1 MDPLA
6 GTLVADRF
14 RLERELGRGG
24 MATVW
29 LARDLPHERAV
40 AIKILL
46 PDLAGA
52 IGVDRFIREVRLAA
66 RLQHPTIVPILDS
79 GVLHPAEGPALPWY
93 AMAYL
98 EGESLRARLARE
110 EQLPIDEA
118 LRITAAVGEALQAAH
133 LHGIVHRDIK
143 PDNIFLSGGQVYVI
157 DFGIAKALLETGS
170 EQLTSTGLAIGTPAY
185 MSPEQASAGRV
196 DARSDQYSLATVLY
210 EMLAGEPPFRG
221 PTAQAVLARR
231 LAEPARPFRVVRPSV
246 PESVE
251 RVILKALERVPA
263 DRYQDV
269 SAFVAALACGQASGG
284 RERRGRRRLEL
295 GLVLLAVAALTAA
308 GWRIL
313 GPGRA
318 AKALAPNAEV
328 KALSD
333 RGKRAYD
340 RRTPGGTVE
349 AIASY
354 QAAIARDSSFT
365 PAWAGLVDSYARA
378 LERGFVIPGQSRDS
392 TLVLAVAA
400 ADRMLVS
407 DSMSAAGWTAEAHIV
422 RLVDPTNVDPSIRAA
437 RRALTIDSTLA
448 EAWHYQ
454 ALGLAE
460 QGNFDAAMTAWRRG
474 VRANPRYKQGLAF
487 MSIAHFWRRSYD
499 SAAVWADSAL
509 AVDANDFLARSSA
522 GYAATERGDTVR
534 SASEFDA
541 ALRLVNEVERANALA
556 GSAQGEARAGR
567 RQEARALLRAA
578 DSIGAA
584 YAPLPLHTAVFV
596 AQAHAAL
603 GEIDQA
609 LAWLDRYQPRRDLHF
624 QLHLRCDPPFDSMA
638 ADPRFRALLI
648 QPRPPAGQG
657 C

>member
-1 MDPLA
+1 MEVPA
-6 GTLVADRF
+6 NTLIADRY
-14 RLERELGRGG
+14 RIERELGRGG

-29 LARDLPHERAV
+29 LAHDLRHDRPV

-66 RLQHPTIVPILDS
+66 RLQHPNIVPILDS
-79 GVLHPAEGPALPWY
+79 GVLHPAEGAPLPWY

-98 EGESLRARLARE
+98 EGESLRARLERE
-110 EQLPIDEA
+110 EQLPVEEA

-133 LHGIVHRDIK
+133 HQGIVHRDIK

-157 DFGIAKALLETGS
+157 DFGIAKALVETGG

-251 RVILKALERVPA
+251 RTVLTALDRVPA
-263 DRYQDV
+263 DRFPDV
-269 SAFVAALACGQASGG
+269 ATFVDALTRGQVAAGRDRRGG
-284 RERRGRRRLEL
+284 RRVGISLA
-295 GLVLLAVAALTAA
+295 LLAVAALTAA

-313 GPGRA
+313 GPGWGSRA
-318 AKALAPNAEV
+318 PALNPEV
-328 KALSD
+328 KALYD

-349 AIASY
+349 AIAAY
-354 QAAIARDSSFT
+354 DAAIQRDSTYT

-378 LERGFVIPGQSRDS
+378 LERGFHIPGLTRDS
-392 TLVLAVAA
+392 LLVLAVAA

-407 DSMSAAGWTAEAHIV
+407 DSMSAAAWTAEAHIV
-422 RLVDPTNVDPSIRAA
+422 RLVDPTNVDPSIRAT
-437 RRALTIDSTLA
+437 RRALQLDSTLA

-460 QGNFDAAMTAWRRG
+460 QGSFDAAMTDWRRG

-487 MSIAHFWRRSYD
+487 LSIAHYWRRSYD
-499 SAAVWADSAL
+499 SAAAWADSAL

-522 GYAATERGDTVR
+522 GYAAIERGDTVR
-534 SASEFDA
+534 SAAEFDA

-556 GSAQGEARAGR
+556 GSAQGQARAGR
-567 RQEARALLRAA
+567 PQEARALARAA

-584 YAPLPLHTAVFV
+584 YTPVPLHTAVFV
-596 AQAHAAL
+596 AQAWAAL
-603 GEIDQA
+603 GEGDKA

-624 QLHLRCDPPFDSMA
+624 QLHLRCDPPFDSIA

>member
-1 MDPLA
+1 MLNPA
-6 GTLVADRF
+6 QTLIADRF
-14 RLERELGRGG
+14 RIERELGRGG

-29 LARDLPHERAV
+29 LAHDLPHDRSV

-52 IGVDRFIREVRLAA
+52 IGVDRFVREVRLAA
-66 RLQHPTIVPILDS
+66 RLQHPNIVPILDS
-79 GVLHPAEGPALPWY
+79 GVLRPAEGPPLPWY

-110 EQLPIDEA
+110 EQLPVDEA
-118 LRITAAVGEALQAAH
+118 LRITSAVADALQAAH
-133 LHGIVHRDIK
+133 RQGIVHRDIK

-157 DFGIAKALLETGS
+157 DFGIAKALVETGS

-231 LAEPARPFRVVRPSV
+231 LAEPARPFRVVRPTV

-251 RVILKALERVPA
+251 GAILKALERVPA

-269 SAFVAALACGQASGG
+269 SAFVDALTRAQAPG
-284 RERRGRRRLEL
+284 GRRRRGTRRL
-295 GLVLLAVAALTAA
+295 GLGLTLLAVAALTAA

-313 GPGRA
+313 GPAWGS
-318 AKALAPNAEV
+318 KTPPLNPEV
-328 KALSD
+328 KALYD

-354 QAAIARDSSFT
+354 QAAIARDSSYT

-378 LERGFVIPGQSRDS
+378 LERGFAIPGQSRDS

-400 ADRMLVS
+400 ADRMLVT
-407 DSMSAAGWTAEAHIV
+407 DSMSAAGWTAEAHLV
-422 RLVDPTNVDPSIRAA
+422 RQVDPTDVAPSIRSA
-437 RRALTIDSTLA
+437 RRALQIDSTRA
-448 EAWHYQ
+448 EAWHFL
-454 ALGLAE
+454 AMGLAE
-460 QGNFDAAMTAWRRG
+460 QGDYEGAMSAWRR
-474 VRANPRYKQGLAF
+474 VVKVNPRYKQGLAF
-487 MSIAHFWRRSYD
+487 MSIAHYWHRSYD
-499 SAAVWADSAL
+499 SAATWADSAL
-509 AVDANDFLARSSA
+509 ALDANDYLARSSA

-534 SASEFDA
+534 SAVEFA
-541 ALRLVNEVERANALA
+541 AARRLSSGVEVANALA
-556 GSAQGEARAGR
+556 GTAQSEARAGR
-567 RQEARALLRAA
+567 RTDAAATLRAA
-578 DSIGAA
+578 DSIAAA
-584 YAPLPLHTAVFV
+584 YAPVPLHTAVYV
-596 AQAHAAL
+596 AQAYAEL
-603 GEIDQA
+603 GQADKA
-609 LAWLDRYQPRRDLHF
+609 LAWLDRFQPRRDLHF
-624 QLHLRCDPPFDSMA
+624 QLHLRCDPPFDPIA
-638 ADPRFRALLI
+638 ADPRFRALLL

>member
-1 MDPLA
+1 MDNPA
-6 GTLVADRF
+6 GTLIADRF
-14 RLERELGRGG
+14 RIERELGRGG

-29 LARDLPHERAV
+29 LARDLPHDRSV

-52 IGVDRFIREVRLAA
+52 IGADRFIREVRLAA
-66 RLQHPTIVPILDS
+66 RLQHPNIVPILDS
-79 GVLHPAEGPALPWY
+79 GVLHPDEGPPLPWY

-98 EGESLRARLARE
+98 EGESLRTRLARE
-110 EQLPIDEA
+110 EQLPVDEA
-118 LRITAAVGEALQAAH
+118 LHITTAVADALQAAH
-133 LHGIVHRDIK
+133 RQGIVHRDIK

-196 DARSDQYSLATVLY
+196 DARTDQYSLATVLY
-210 EMLAGEPPFRG
+210 EMLAGEPPFSG
-221 PTAQAVLARR
+221 PTAQAILARR
-231 LAEPARPFRVVRPSV
+231 LAEPARPFRPVRPTV
-246 PESVE
+246 PAALEGT
-251 RVILKALERVPA
+251 ILRALERVPA
-263 DRYQDV
+263 DRYTDV
-269 SAFVAALACGQASGG
+269 TAFVAALGGGSGAGG
-284 RERRGRRRLEL
+284 RAQRQGIRRTML
-295 GLVLLAVAALTAA
+295 GIAVVAVVVVAA
-308 GWRIL
+308 I
-313 GPGRA
+313 
-318 AKALAPNAEV
+318 ALASSKRPTTGKVGPEV
-328 KALSD
+328 KALFD

-354 QAAIARDSSFT
+354 EAAIARDSSFT

-378 LERGFVIPGQSRDS
+378 LERGFAIPGQSRDS

-407 DSMSAAGWTAEAHIV
+407 DSMSAAAWTAEAHLV
-422 RLVDPTNVDPSIRAA
+422 RNVDPTNMDPSIRAA

-487 MSIAHFWRRSYD
+487 LSIAHYWRRSYD

-509 AVDANDFLARSSA
+509 AVDANDYLARSSA

-534 SASEFDA
+534 SAAEFA
-541 ALRLVNEVERANALA
+541 TARRLSNGVELGNALS
-556 GSAQGEARAGR
+556 GLAQGEARAGH
-567 RQEARALLRAA
+567 RQEARASLRAA
-578 DSIGAA
+578 DSIGAT
-584 YAPLPLHTAVFV
+584 YIPVPLHTAVFV
-596 AQAHAAL
+596 AQAYAEL
-603 GEIDQA
+603 GEADKA
-609 LAWLDRYQPRRDLHF
+609 LAWLDRFQPRRDLHF
-624 QLHLRCDPPFDSMA
+624 QLHLRCDPPFDPIA

>member
-1 MDPLA
+1 
-6 GTLVADRF
+6 
-14 RLERELGRGG
+14 
-24 MATVW
+24 
-29 LARDLPHERAV
+29 
-40 AIKILL
+40 
-46 PDLAGA
+46 
-52 IGVDRFIREVRLAA
+52 
-66 RLQHPTIVPILDS
+66 
-79 GVLHPAEGPALPWY
+79 
-93 AMAYL
+93 MAYL
-98 EGESLRARLARE
+98 EGESLRARLERE
-110 EQLPIDEA
+110 EQLPVEEA
-118 LRITAAVGEALQAAH
+118 LRITAAVGAALQAAH
-133 LHGIVHRDIK
+133 LQGIVHRDIK

-157 DFGIAKALLETGS
+157 DFGIAKALVETGS

-251 RVILKALERVPA
+251 RTVLTALDRVPA
-263 DRYQDV
+263 DRFPDV
-269 SAFVAALACGQASGG
+269 ATFVGALTRGELAAGRDRRGG
-284 RERRGRRRLEL
+284 RRVGIGL
-295 GLVLLAVAALTAA
+295 GLLAVAALTAA

-313 GPGRA
+313 GPGWAPRA
-318 AKALAPNAEV
+318 PALNPEV
-328 KALSD
+328 KALYD

-349 AIASY
+349 AIAAY
-354 QAAIARDSSFT
+354 DAAIQRDSSFT
-365 PAWAGLVDSYARA
+365 PAWAGLVDAYARA
-378 LERGFVIPGQSRDS
+378 LERGFGIPGISRDS
-392 TLVLAVAA
+392 VLVLAVAA

-407 DSMSAAGWTAEAHIV
+407 DSMNAAAWTAEAHIV
-422 RLVDPTNVDPSIRAA
+422 RLVDPTNVDPSIRAT
-437 RRALTIDSTLA
+437 RRALQLDSTLA

-460 QGNFDAAMTAWRRG
+460 QGSFDAAMTDWRRG

-487 MSIAHFWRRSYD
+487 LSIAHYWRRNYD

-534 SASEFDA
+534 SAAEFDA

-556 GSAQGEARAGR
+556 GSAQGKARAGR
-567 RQEARALLRAA
+567 RQEARALVRAA

-584 YAPLPLHTAVFV
+584 YTPVPLHTAVFV
-596 AQAHAAL
+596 AQAWAAL
-603 GEIDQA
+603 GEGDKA

-624 QLHLRCDPPFDSMA
+624 QLHLRCDPPFDSIA